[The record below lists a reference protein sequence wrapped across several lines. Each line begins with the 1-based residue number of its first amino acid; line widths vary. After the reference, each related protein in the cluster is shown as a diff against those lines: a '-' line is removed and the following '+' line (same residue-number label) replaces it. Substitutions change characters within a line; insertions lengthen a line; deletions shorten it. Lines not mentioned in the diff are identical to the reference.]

1 MSASKSKRAPSTF
14 AVGRVIVPGILIYML
29 FSTLFG
35 FFFVFSDEIKRELGQ
50 TSDIVVD
57 LNENHETPL
66 RIGGAA
72 LSAAKLPALAS
83 SAKERLNI
91 GLLEVGTML
100 FGLCAAWLYH
110 APLIRY
116 FRVKRLGL
124 SCNDR
129 TIASAKARIW
139 ASPAVM
145 ASATAIPIVVE
156 LSLRSVAL
164 GRGHSEAI
172 MLPIELAILALSTLF
187 TYLWQRHRVQ
197 SRYVLELFSR
207 EELATTLP
215 GGHRLPVRKNFLV
228 VVTIAT
234 VLPVAVVLLFVGSS
248 ISTVGPFS
256 RLSTEEKQLL
266 FRGSSSHLPSVSVE
280 GLDALREK
288 GIKLDDAPVPL
299 IAPLDTIRIAI
310 GLVFGLS
317 IVLVYVFFITRWT
330 SSDIAQPIEEL
341 RENMRRAEAG
351 DLDAVTSATS
361 ANEIGDLAVGFNAM
375 LKGIAERGRIKELFG
390 QYLTKE
396 ISEAILDGRVNLG
409 GARYEATV
417 MFTDI
422 RGFTAMSERLEP
434 EEVFAF
440 LNDYLGRMIEVIAAR
455 GGIIDKF
462 LGDGILAVFGL
473 PVPSTTHAD
482 DAFEAAMDMRAALA
496 AMNAERAASG
506 REEVRIGIGMHTGE
520 VIAGNVGSA
529 KKLQFTVIGDAVN
542 LASRIE
548 GLNKD
553 YGSYLLLSEATY
565 AQLGRGAREAGF
577 ERIEGVAIRGKN
589 DKVDLYRLGNKA

>member
-1 MSASKSKRAPSTF
+1 
-14 AVGRVIVPGILIYML
+14 VILPGILIYIA

-35 FFFVFSDEIKRELGQ
+35 FFFVFSQEIQKEIKQ
-50 TSDIVVD
+50 AKSIVID
-57 LNENHETPL
+57 LDESHEKPL
-66 RIGGAA
+66 MIGGQPATA
-72 LSAAKLPALAS
+72 SDLPSLGS
-83 SAKERLNI
+83 RAKEQITLALYEI
-91 GLLEVGTML
+91 ATVFL
-100 FGLCAAWLYH
+100 GLCAAWIYH
-110 APLIRY
+110 WPLILF
-116 FRVKRLGL
+116 FRSRRRGETPGVRVSQATKF
-124 SCNDR
+124 
-129 TIASAKARIW
+129 RIW
-139 ASPAVM
+139 ASPVVM
-145 ASATAIPIVVE
+145 ASATAIPIVVAV
-156 LSLRSVAL
+156 SLQNVAL
-164 GRGHSEAI
+164 GPGHSEAI
-172 MLPIELAILALSTLF
+172 MIPIEIAILALSTLF

-197 SRYVLELFSR
+197 NRYLVYIFTR
-207 EELATTLP
+207 EELASNMP
-215 GGHRLPVRKNFLV
+215 RGHRLPVRKNFIV
-228 VVTIAT
+228 VMTIAT
-234 VLPVAVVLLFVGSS
+234 ILPVAVVVLFVGSGVKS
-248 ISTVGPFS
+248 IGKFS
-256 RLSTEEKQLL
+256 SLSDENRKLL
-266 FRGSSSHLPSVSVE
+266 FGSSVSPLPSFKVE
-280 GLDALREK
+280 GLPERHMG
-288 GIKLDDAPVPL
+288 GIRLDDAQVPM

-317 IVLVYVFFITRWT
+317 IVLAYVFFITRWT
-330 SSDIAQPIEEL
+330 SSDLAKPIEEL

-351 DLDAVTSATS
+351 DLSATTPATA
-361 ANEIGDLAVGFNAM
+361 ANELGELAVGFNLM

-422 RGFTAMSERLEP
+422 RGFTAMSERLSP

-473 PVPSTTHAD
+473 PVQSSTHAD
-482 DAFEAAMDMRAALA
+482 DAFSAALDMRKALA
-496 AMNAERAASG
+496 QMNADRAASG
-506 REEVRIGIGMHTGE
+506 RASVKIGIGMHTGE

-553 YGSYLLLSEATY
+553 YGSYLLLSKATY
-565 AQLGRGAREAGF
+565 ERLSPEARGSDF
-577 ERIEGVAIRGKN
+577 EELKSVEIRGKN
-589 DKVDLYRLGNKA
+589 ERVDLYRLRG